1 MPVLFVITTLQNLDI
16 FKIDGVISV
25 SKMSLKKK
33 HPVYVRVQW
42 YTRGVNDLIII
53 SKAEKTAYTFF

>member
-25 SKMSLKKK
+25 SKMSLKKTPCISSK
-33 HPVYVRVQW
+33 RNRKIINVIGTRNGSEENSNLVY
-42 YTRGVNDLIII
+42 N
-53 SKAEKTAYTFF
+53 